1 MLHNEARKLLVEGYE
16 ATHNAEAIAKIFHV
30 NKYTVYH
37 LEERKRKTGSVD
49 LQTWRRGRKAL
60 LSSAD
65 KARIAERITKNST
78 ISLGELRTQLGLKV
92 SISTMSRVVR
102 ALGFRVKK
110 VGLSATERERP
121 RCAGKTYQVERV
133 KAPPH
138 NSAAR
143 LAMPFP
149 PSAAC
154 KFLDLPPVNLRNLH
168 LHLTKNPFA
177 SRPPHLCGVT
187 LILFGKVSD
196 FPAKQSCP
204 LFLLVSIPPNWANDA
219 RTRKKVDKKQKNTR
233 KTLDIAY

>member
-1 MLHNEARKLLVEGYE
+1 MLHNEARELLVEGYE

-49 LQTWRRGRKAL
+49 LQTWRRGRKTL

-65 KARIAERITKNST
+65 KARIAECITKNST
-78 ISLGELRTQLGLKV
+78 ISLEELRTQLGLKV

-133 KAPPH
+133 
-138 NSAAR
+138 R
-143 LAMPFP
+143 IG
-149 PSAAC
+149 
-154 KFLDLPPVNLRNLH
+154 D
-168 LHLTKNPFA
+168 
-177 SRPPHLCGVT
+177 
-187 LILFGKVSD
+187 
-196 FPAKQSCP
+196 
-204 LFLLVSIPPNWANDA
+204 
-219 RTRKKVDKKQKNTR
+219 
-233 KTLDIAY
+233 